1 MSFYNEM
8 MVLAH
13 LYMMFL
19 GNAKKKQTHM
29 HNPHQQVMIKI
40 ITLIM

>member
-13 LYMMFL
+13 LYMFV
-19 GNAKKKQTHM
+19 GNAKKKNAM
-29 HNPHQQVMIKI
+29 HNPHHKVMIKN
-40 ITLIM
+40 ITLII